1 MFDFYS
7 FIALKV
13 LSIIL
18 LIGYII
24 FGVKMVK
31 KRFATLHLTTKITFT
46 VLYLF
51 FLLLFSYLTLFIVIL
66 GLNW

>member
-1 MFDFYS
+1 MFGFYS
-7 FIALKV
+7 FIAIKV

-18 LIGYII
+18 LIGYIV
-24 FGVKMVK
+24 FGVKMVR
-31 KRFATLHLTTKITFT
+31 KRLATLNFATKITFA

-51 FLLLFSYLTLFIVIL
+51 FLLVFSYLTLFIVVL